1 MLDFYIICPSG
12 VTKSIVGEI
21 TDSSNQAEAFAL
33 TFVVYGVGATVG
45 YDCRVRPPAKSPFS
59 TEYEGD

>member
-1 MLDFYIICPSG
+1 MPDFFICPSG

-45 YDCRVRPPAKSPFS
+45 YDHLPSRSSALN
-59 TEYEGD
+59 EGLI